1 MSAKPAMNALAR
13 AMKDVLDERVRQVA
27 RWGVE
32 VGKPDAA
39 FHLVL
44 AEEVG
49 EAARAVLEIDPEATP
64 EDLDRLEALYGEV
77 VQVAAVAVAWLE
89 EINRRRGIAQGCSR

>member
-1 MSAKPAMNALAR
+1 MSAKPAMNALAQ
-13 AMKDVLDERVRQVA
+13 AMKDLLDERVRQVGQ
-27 RWGVE
+27 WGVE

-49 EAARAVLEIDPEATP
+49 EAARAVLEIDPDATP

-77 VQVAAVAVAWLE
+77 VQVAAVSIAWLE
-89 EINRRRGIAQGCSR
+89 EINRRRGIAQGCGR

>member
-1 MSAKPAMNALAR
+1 MSAKPAMNPLAR
-13 AMKDVLDERVRQVA
+13 AMKDLLDERVRQVA
-27 RWGVE
+27 RWDVE

-44 AEEVG
+44 AEEVS
-49 EAARAVLEIDPEATP
+49 EAARAVLGIDADATP
-64 EDLDRLEALYGEV
+64 EDLDWLEARYGEV

-89 EINRRRGIAQGCSR
+89 EINRRRGIGQGCGR

>member
-1 MSAKPAMNALAR
+1 MAW
-13 AMKDVLDERVRQVA
+13 
-27 RWGVE
+27 WGVE

-49 EAARAVLEIDPEATP
+49 EAARAVLAIDPDATP

-77 VQVAAVAVAWLE
+77 VQVAAVSIAWLE
-89 EINRRRGIAQGCSR
+89 EINRCRVIAEGCSG

>member
-1 MSAKPAMNALAR
+1 M
-13 AMKDVLDERVRQVA
+13 
-27 RWGVE
+27 
-32 VGKPDAA
+32 GKPDAA

-49 EAARAVLEIDPEATP
+49 EAARAVLAIDPDATP

-77 VQVAAVAVAWLE
+77 VQVAAVSIAWLE
-89 EINRRRGIAQGCSR
+89 ETSRCRVIAEGCSG

>member
-1 MSAKPAMNALAR
+1 MSAKPAMNSLAQ
-13 AMKDVLDERVRQVA
+13 AMKDLLDERVRQVA
-27 RWGVE
+27 WWGVE
-32 VGKPDAA
+32 VGKPAAA

-49 EAARAVLEIDPEATP
+49 EAARAVLAIDPDATP

-77 VQVAAVAVAWLE
+77 VQVAAVSIAWLE
-89 EINRRRGIAQGCSR
+89 ETSRCRVIAEGCSG

>member
-1 MSAKPAMNALAR
+1 MSSKPAMNSLAQ
-13 AMKDVLDERVRQVA
+13 AMKDLLDERVRQVA
-27 RWGVE
+27 WWGVE

-49 EAARAVLEIDPEATP
+49 EAARAVLAIDPDATP
-64 EDLDRLEALYGEV
+64 EDLNRLEALYGEV
-77 VQVAAVAVAWLE
+77 VQAAAVSIAWLE
-89 EINRRRGIAQGCSR
+89 EISRCRVIAEGCSG

>member
-1 MSAKPAMNALAR
+1 MSAKPAMNALAQ
-13 AMKDVLDERVRQVA
+13 AMKDLPDERVRQVGQ
-27 RWGVE
+27 WGVE

-49 EAARAVLEIDPEATP
+49 EAVRAVLEIDPDATP

-77 VQVAAVAVAWLE
+77 VQVAAVSIAWLE

>member
-1 MSAKPAMNALAR
+1 MNSLAQ
-13 AMKDVLDERVRQVA
+13 AMKDLLDERVRQVA
-27 RWGVE
+27 WWGVE

-49 EAARAVLEIDPEATP
+49 EAARASSFTTRPSTP
-64 EDLDRLEALYGEV
+64 VGCAGDLS
-77 VQVAAVAVAWLE
+77 
-89 EINRRRGIAQGCSR
+89 RRDS

>member
-1 MSAKPAMNALAR
+1 MNSLAQ
-13 AMKDVLDERVRQVA
+13 AMKDLLDERVRQVA
-27 RWGVE
+27 WWGVE

-49 EAARAVLEIDPEATP
+49 EAARAVLAIDPNATP

-77 VQVAAVAVAWLE
+77 VQVTGSVDRLAGGDQPVP
-89 EINRRRGIAQGCSR
+89 RHCRGV